1 MQPLSRQQIE
11 EFIQQGFIRID
22 QAFPRATADEAR
34 AILWR
39 DTGCDPD
46 DPATWTKPVIRLGM
60 YGHEPFRAAATAPV
74 LLAAFDQLVGEGRW
88 LPRPTLGTFPV
99 RFPSPDDP
107 GDAGWHIDV
116 SFRRDRDDPDDF
128 LAWRANV
135 ASEGRALLML
145 FLFSDV
151 GADDAPTRIRVGS
164 HMDVA
169 RRLAPAGEDGMTL
182 RELAANDFAESA
194 QRPEVLAT
202 GEAGTVYL
210 CHPFI
215 VHAAQPHRGTR
226 PRFLAQPPLLP
237 ASSFLLDRP
246 DGDYSPVERATRRAL
261 GLEERSLQPARSGGG
276 IGFVGGGSGEG

>member
-11 EFIQQGFIRID
+11 DFIEQGFTRID
-22 QAFPRATADEAR
+22 RAFSRATADDAR

-46 DPATWTKPVIRLGM
+46 DPATWTRPVIRLGM
-60 YGHEPFRAAATAPV
+60 YGQEPFRAAASAPV
-74 LLAAFDQLVGEGRW
+74 LHAAFDQLAGEGRW
-88 LPRPTLGTFPV
+88 QPPKGLGTFPV
-99 RFPSPDDP
+99 RFPSADDP

-116 SFRRDRDDPDDF
+116 SFRRDRDDPNDF
-128 LAWRANV
+128 LGWRANV
-135 ASEGRALLML
+135 TSEGRALLML

-169 RRLAPAGEDGMTL
+169 RRLSAAGEDGMTL
-182 RELAANDFAESA
+182 RELAASGFSETDE
-194 QRPEVLAT
+194 RPEVFAT
-202 GEAGTVYL
+202 GDVGTVYL
-210 CHPFI
+210 CHPFL

-237 ASSFLLDRP
+237 ASPLSLDRP
-246 DGDYSPVERATRRAL
+246 DGSYSPVERATRRAL
-261 GLEERSLQPARSGGG
+261 GLEERSP
-276 IGFVGGGSGEG
+276 